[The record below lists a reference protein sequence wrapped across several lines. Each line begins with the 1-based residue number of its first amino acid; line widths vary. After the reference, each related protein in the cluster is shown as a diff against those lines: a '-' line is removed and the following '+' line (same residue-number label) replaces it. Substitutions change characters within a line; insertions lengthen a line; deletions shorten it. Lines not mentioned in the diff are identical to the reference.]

1 MIKEILH
8 GAALGIIF
16 LCTLYLIGRVLTAAC
31 IDGVMK
37 HFKNKQSDIKK
48 SFETK
53 LKEKENGKEKK
64 K

>member
-1 MIKEILH
+1 MLKEILN
-8 GAALGIIF
+8 GAALGVIF

-37 HFKNKQSDIKK
+37 HFKNKSKQKQ
-48 SFETK
+48 
-53 LKEKENGKEKK
+53 NGKEKK